1 MTEME
6 KAFIRNW
13 VEQKAERCAYAR
25 VFDRET
31 DEVFVERLKAEFSAV
46 MWLAIELGVLDE
58 EEAERMLKEKERA
71 WEGVKRKRTA
81 QEESS

>member
-6 KAFIRNW
+6 KAFIRNR

-25 VFDRET
+25 VIGRET

-58 EEAERMLKEKERA
+58 EEAERMLKEKKRV
-71 WEGVKRKRTA
+71 WEGVIDRCR
-81 QEESS
+81 QMGY